1 MRVSPDGDFWS
12 CVCKGR
18 TPWCND
24 DGDGGG
30 DCEFSMVLPFGG
42 TSLMFTMQLVRMR
55 MKVIP
60 RSSSGSSTKPALHLE
75 TWSCVRGGHLQI
87 FWTRYTYTLY
97 TGANMFTMSPHFDL
111 LLRIGKGF
119 WTFLCSSFGK
129 LCFSRVAWIHFPHCV
144 LRVSPQNQLGFPT
157 SPILYLHLK
166 QN

>member
-1 MRVSPDGDFWS
+1 MQWA
-12 CVCKGR
+12 VCKGR

-24 DGDGGG
+24 DGGG

-55 MKVIP
+55 MEVIP
-60 RSSSGSSTKPALHLE
+60 RASSGSSTKPALHLE

-87 FWTRYTYTLY
+87 FWTLTLIHCIQGPTCSQCLLTLIY
-97 TGANMFTMSPHFDL
+97 FCGSEKVFEHFY
-111 LLRIGKGF
+111 F
-119 WTFLCSSFGK
+119 PPFGK